1 MTGLSEIFGLG
12 TSEMVLIVVV
22 VLILFGPKQ
31 LPGLGRSIGQFYREI
46 RKGADEPPEPPATP
60 PAPPEQKK

>member
-1 MTGLSEIFGLG
+1 MIGTYLANIFGLG
-12 TSEMVLIVVV
+12 TGEIVIIAVV

-46 RKGADEPPEPPATP
+46 KKGTTDEPTESKPE
-60 PAPPEQKK
+60 EKK